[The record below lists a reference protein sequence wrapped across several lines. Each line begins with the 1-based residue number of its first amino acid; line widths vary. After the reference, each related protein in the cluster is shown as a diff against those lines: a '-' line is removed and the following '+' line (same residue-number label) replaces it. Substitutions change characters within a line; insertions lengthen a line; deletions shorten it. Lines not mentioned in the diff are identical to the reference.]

1 MLLKFIEEKIKVRSF
16 YFKLSKK
23 TKKLSAFNIEY
34 TQNIPTVLFV
44 ALNETEEDM
53 QCVTLK
59 KKQRI
64 VKKVVKRID
73 RITKEIQF
81 FDQKDNLILG
91 LPYYSEQDKDQF
103 GRYKN
108 DSMQWTIFEGNI
120 FIY

>member
-1 MLLKFIEEKIKVRSF
+1 
-16 YFKLSKK
+16 
-23 TKKLSAFNIEY
+23 
-34 TQNIPTVLFV
+34 
-44 ALNETEEDM
+44 M

-91 LPYYSEQDKDQF
+91 LPYFSEQDKDQF

-120 FIY
+120 FSYQACESHENHLLHFMCSCTYNERIK